1 MKEIRC
7 LRCNELMQFYK
18 RDEIQLGTA
27 GFIMGNI
34 DNIVSGSVDTEMYA
48 CPICGKLEFFLAKT
62 EELIETENYEGED
75 EILQVVCPE
84 CGASHDMDY
93 PKCPECGYK
102 YISE

>member
-1 MKEIRC
+1 MREIRC

-27 GFIMGNI
+27 GFLMGNI

-62 EELIETENYEGED
+62 EELIEKEKYEGED
-75 EILQVVCPE
+75 TIAQIVCPE
-84 CGASHDMDY
+84 CGTSHDMDY
-93 PKCPECGYK
+93 VKCPNCNFDYMK
-102 YISE
+102 D